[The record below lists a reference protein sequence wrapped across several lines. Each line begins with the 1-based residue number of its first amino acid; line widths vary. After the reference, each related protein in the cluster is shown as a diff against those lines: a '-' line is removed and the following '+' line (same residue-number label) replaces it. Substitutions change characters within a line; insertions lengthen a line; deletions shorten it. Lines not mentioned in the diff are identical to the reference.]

1 AILLGGP
8 VGLLDPRD
16 HRLALSMLAEPAFHY
31 WRCTVH
37 LADALSR
44 CSLTGPPIIP
54 SLCAVSTPVP
64 HTIWDAFLDRF
75 GVPLRQAY
83 STTETVTIAVDNAPA
98 DRVQRDTV
106 GRPIHGVEIAI
117 GERPSQPVTVGESG
131 PVLVR
136 SPSLMVGY
144 GFPPDVERR
153 DGGDGWWPTK

>member
-1 AILLGGP
+1 RWGPYLGGLRNRSRSLGLGPGAGIAMEASLAYGQGISHLLSAILLGGP

-31 WRCTVH
+31 WPCTVH
-37 LADALSR
+37 LADR
-44 CSLTGPPIIP
+44 LTLCPLRGPPIIP

-64 HTIWDAFLDRF
+64 HTFWDAFLDRF

-117 GERPSQPVTVGESG
+117 GER
-131 PVLVR
+131 
-136 SPSLMVGY
+136 
-144 GFPPDVERR
+144 
-153 DGGDGWWPTK
+153 